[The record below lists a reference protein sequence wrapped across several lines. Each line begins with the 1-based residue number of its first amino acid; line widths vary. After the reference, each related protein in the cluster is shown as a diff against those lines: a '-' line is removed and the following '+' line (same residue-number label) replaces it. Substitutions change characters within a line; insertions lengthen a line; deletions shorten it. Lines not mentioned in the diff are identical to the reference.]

1 MKQIAAA
8 VRIGKDFWYLLGIIF
23 YLEPVRDEA
32 LQNDLFPHSKP
43 LLLPCIRH

>member
-1 MKQIAAA
+1 MKQIVGADH
-8 VRIGKDFWYLLGIIF
+8 IGKDFWYLLEITF
-23 YLEPVRDEA
+23 YLESAQDEV